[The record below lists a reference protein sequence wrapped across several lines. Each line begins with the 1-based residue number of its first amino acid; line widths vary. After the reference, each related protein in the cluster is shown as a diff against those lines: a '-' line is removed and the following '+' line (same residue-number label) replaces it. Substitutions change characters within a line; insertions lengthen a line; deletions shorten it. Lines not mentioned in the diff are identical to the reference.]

1 MKTIKFLI
9 LFVYLQ
15 SVYGQT
21 FKGIILD
28 SLTNK
33 PIAYSTLSFDN
44 INKGTYCNELGE
56 FTLKWETDQK
66 NITISCL
73 GYEKKTVNY
82 TYLKTGVNNVI
93 KLAQKQNIIDE
104 IVIVGVKKKYTGIKK
119 IKTPKVIKIRSGLP
133 FGSEFCTLI
142 KNQFNKPGKMQS
154 ISLSLN
160 KMEDLDYLATYKVK
174 FYEYDSINKR
184 PGESIYD
191 KNLIIEPE
199 NKTYHLKIKLD
210 SLNIDFPKNG
220 ICVGIEI
227 INKKYE
233 EKINSMSKIGPFI
246 NFTHTKLEILTWER
260 YFDKNWFVYTRKSN
274 IRNDF
279 KNGMINAEVKIEN

>member
-1 MKTIKFLI
+1 MKTIKFI
-9 LFVYLQ
+9 LLFICLQ

-33 PIAYSTLSFDN
+33 PIAYSTLSFEN

-56 FTLKWETDQK
+56 FTVKWVTEQK
-66 NITISCL
+66 TIIISCL
-73 GYEKKTVNY
+73 GFEKKTISYSDLKINTNNY
-82 TYLKTGVNNVI
+82 I
-93 KLAQKQNIIDE
+93 KLVKKENVIDE
-104 IVIVGVKKKYTGIKK
+104 IVIVNVKKKYTGTKK
-119 IKTPKVIKIRSGLP
+119 IITPQVSVIKTGLP
-133 FGSEFCTLI
+133 FGYEFSTLI
-142 KNQFNKPGKMQS
+142 KNKFNKPGKIQS
-154 ISLSLN
+154 ITLSLRKRKN
-160 KMEDLDYLATYKVK
+160 LDYLATYKVK

-210 SLNIDFPKNG
+210 TLNIDFPKNG

-227 INKKYE
+227 INKKHE
-233 EKINSMSKIGPFI
+233 EKINSMSKIGPYI
-246 NFTHTKLEILTWER
+246 SFTHTKSEILTWDR
-260 YFDKNWFVYTRKSN
+260 YFDKKWFVYTRKSDV
-274 IRNDF
+274 RNDF